1 MGLLQT
7 TKSLKFFSEN
17 ELEER
22 RKDLVEIKNVLDTL
36 SVRFFFTDGI
46 LLGAVRDK
54 GFIKWDWDVELGM
67 YAEETHKNAAII
79 LTALHEQGFDI
90 INVDPAPKRFKINVR
105 KRGTKF
111 SLIGFYEQG
120 KWRKR
125 GKLRYPIRFFKNMQ
139 EIEFLGQNY
148 LCLSP
153 PEEYLEYQYGDWR
166 VSKQEVDKDK
176 YLEKRIYSPSFFLA
190 DIIIFLCRR
199 IKQLARI
206 LILRLYPAPRES
218 LFNFM
223 LQQAVRSGSVF
234 IDIGSN
240 DGFEAAAALKIT
252 KGSIK
257 ILLIEPDP
265 KNLYRARMNIERQQ
279 KRYASVVSY
288 LNYCVSDKTG
298 SGFFFCSPSAPNLNS
313 ATKIR
318 KEQSPIKANFITL
331 EDLLLKEDAKQPV
344 VIKMDIEGHEVEVL
358 RGAKNILEEM
368 RDVHI
373 LMEVHPSSYNAEH
386 SLHRVLEDLF
396 KMGFKTSFMESA
408 GLPVPSK
415 FLELKLKP
423 ILSAGNRGLY
433 KDIAEDIVLDL
444 ACHEHIDIVDY
455 HPWFTR
461 KVVRSV
467 LLEKHKQ

>member
-1 MGLLQT
+1 MKELQAA
-7 TKSLKFFSEN
+7 KSLKFFSES

-22 RKDLVEIKNVLDTL
+22 RKDLVEIKNALDAL
-36 SVRFFFTDGI
+36 SVRFFLSDGI

-54 GFIKWDWDVELGM
+54 KFIKWDWDVELGL
-67 YAEETHKNAAII
+67 YAEEAHKNTAII
-79 LTALHEQGFDI
+79 LTTLHEQGFDI
-90 INVDPAPKRFKINVR
+90 INVDPALKRFKINVR

-125 GKLRYPIRFFKNMQ
+125 EKLRYPTRFFKNMQ

-166 VSKQEVDKDK
+166 VPKQEVDENK
-176 YLEKRIYSPSFFLA
+176 YLEKRIYSPSFFLTDRIA
-190 DIIIFLCRR
+190 FLCRR
-199 IKQLARI
+199 IKQFAHVLM
-206 LILRLYPAPRES
+206 LRLHPAPREP

-223 LQQAVRSGSVF
+223 LQQAVKPGATF

-240 DGFEAAAALKIT
+240 DGFEAITALKIT
-252 KGSIK
+252 KGRIK
-257 ILLIEPDP
+257 VFLIGPDSG
-265 KNLYRARMNIERQQ
+265 NLRRAKMNIEKQQ
-279 KRYASVVSY
+279 KKCASAVTY

-298 SGFFFCSPSAPNLNS
+298 KGVFFCSPDAPNLNS
-313 ATKIR
+313 ATKTR
-318 KEQSPIKANFITL
+318 KEQNPVEADFITL
-331 EDLLLKEDAKQPV
+331 EDLFRKEDIKQPV

-358 RGAKNILEEM
+358 RKAKGILEQM
-368 RDVHI
+368 RDVQI
-373 LMEVHPSSYNAEH
+373 LMEVHPSYYNAEH
-386 SLHRVLEDLF
+386 SLRNALEDLF

-408 GLPVPSK
+408 GLPMPAK

-423 ILSAGNRGLY
+423 VRLAGNRGLY
-433 KDIAEDIVLDL
+433 SGVAEDIVLDL
-444 ACHEHIDIVDY
+444 ACREHVDMVNY

-461 KVVRSV
+461 KIVRSV
-467 LLEKHKQ
+467 LLKKII